1 MGKLLLISILLAN
14 MSLPMLAAR
23 DPSPRRG
30 LRRTIVS
37 LVLFNVFYLIG
48 IVYILPR
55 IS

>member
-1 MGKLLLISILLAN
+1 MPKLLLISILIAN
-14 MSLPMLAAR
+14 LTLPMLAAR

-30 LRRTIVS
+30 LRRTVVS